1 MKVLYKNARIL
12 SLLLSFMFLLQS
24 CVVYHKTAMSFDEA
38 VAANKRMK
46 VTTTDNK
53 KYKFKRILKS
63 DSTYYGLTLVRNQMV
78 KVPLH
83 TDKIQSIRPV
93 NGVASVFLTIGV
105 VFISYVGL
113 IALAWAADDDDVYI
127 GGGHVQSGQHPY

>member
-1 MKVLYKNARIL
+1 
-12 SLLLSFMFLLQS
+12 
-24 CVVYHKTAMSFDEA
+24 MSFDQA

-63 DSTYYGLTLVRNQMV
+63 DSTYYGLTLTRNQMV

-83 TDKIQSIRPV
+83 TDKIQSIHPV
-93 NGVASVFLTIGV
+93 NKEASIFLTIGV
-105 VFISYVGL
+105 TLLSTFGL
-113 IALAWAADDDDVYI
+113 FALAWSTGDDKW
-127 GGGHVQSGQHPY
+127 GSPRNPVQSNPYQTNQY